1 MLKHRLFKNIL
12 ALCIALVMV
21 FMTVVCVVWLGSAS
35 AKNRAAAF
43 DRSQQMVTGAKS
55 EIDRR
60 LVIVAS
66 MMEQFAHDPEI
77 SSFMRG
83 GDDVDA
89 YDILKMRN
97 KLSNITTN
105 FSQLGFRMA
114 LFNPQ
119 LQLVVTSEKSQ
130 RLSEYL
136 QEVQADPELFQ
147 LVGSQ
152 LAGYGARSRYALY
165 PEALSSGWN
174 GMEQLL
180 LLYKSHVDARAD
192 LNFFVLFDKD
202 YLLSDYTITGQET
215 FYLTYQNQPL
225 VAFHAP
231 MQEESV
237 PPHLDAQAVMRFM
250 ETEQHGK
257 PAVADGNVLAYET
270 SSTVDGLGYFLIHP
284 KEPLFKDNL
293 GTLVWIVLAMLLAL
307 LTGLVVIYI
316 AVCYIYRPVGTVV
329 EEIRAHSQAVVD
341 GEDLDEMAIIHNTF
355 TDIRSSQQELE
366 RRLSE
371 NSVFLR
377 EKMLSDLLYGISIAG
392 DLAEQAAQYDLA
404 YLQGDISVTVVEYL
418 EIEHMKG
425 FLGRNDLSTVKK
437 EILEYIRT
445 DLQLA
450 RFELFEIN
458 ETQFV
463 IITAGYRLEEV
474 RQRIATVVNIVEVCY
489 DITLLGVVGTLCQNL
504 SDLRTSFYDALNM
517 LGYKALFSDKNVI
530 TVQSLKQIDTY
541 YYPLE
546 LEKKLISFIQQGQW
560 EPAED
565 LLNNIMERNKSLML
579 GDENTMELKFAMIAT
594 LKRLVQLFGRRVDEV
609 FEREAFERWQFTKE
623 SPEELRC
630 SLLVYFR
637 QLCAET
643 ANVRAKDSSAAL
655 RKLLDYIH
663 ENYQKDI
670 ALSDAAD
677 YYEISQGYVGK
688 LFRENLHT
696 TFKDY
701 LNQYRIDMAK
711 TLLVEHPTMKINE
724 IAQRVGFISAITF
737 NRVFKRIESIAPGE
751 YRKNHAAGAEDLE
764 ADMTEDKQ
772 K

>member
-12 ALCIALVMV
+12 ALCIALIMV
-21 FMTVVCVVWLGSAS
+21 CMAVICVIWLGGAA
-35 AKNRAAAF
+35 AKNREADF
-43 DRSQQMVTGAKS
+43 DRSCQMIAGAKS
-55 EIDRR
+55 EVDRR

-77 SSFMRG
+77 SAFMRG

-89 YDILKMRN
+89 YAILQMRD

-105 FSQLGFRMA
+105 FAQLGFRMS

-130 RLSEYL
+130 RLGEYL
-136 QEVQADPELFQ
+136 QEVGAEPELFQ
-147 LVGSQ
+147 TVGSQ
-152 LAGYGARSRYALY
+152 LAAYGARSRYALY
-165 PEALSSGWN
+165 PKTLRTGWN
-174 GMEQLL
+174 GAEQLL

-202 YLLSDYTITGQET
+202 YLLSDYTIAEQET
-215 FYLTYQNQPL
+215 FYLTYQGQPL
-225 VAFHAP
+225 VTFHAP
-231 MQEESV
+231 TPEGDEWPQ
-237 PPHLDAQAVMRFM
+237 LDAQAVKRFM
-250 ETEQHGK
+250 DTEERGK
-257 PAVADGNVLAYET
+257 PVASDGNILSYET

-284 KEPLFKDNL
+284 NEPFFKDNP
-293 GTLVWIVLAMLLAL
+293 GTLIWILLAMLLAML
-307 LTGLVVIYI
+307 IGLAVIYI
-316 AVCYIYRPVGTVV
+316 AVCHIYRPVGTVV
-329 EEIRAHSQAVVD
+329 EEIRAHSPSDVD
-341 GEDLDEMAIIHNTF
+341 GGNLDEMEIIHNTF
-355 TDIRSSQQELE
+355 TDIRSSHQKLE
-366 RRLSE
+366 QRLSE
-371 NSVFLR
+371 NRVFLR
-377 EKMLSDLLYGISIAG
+377 EKMLSDLLYGVAIDG
-392 DLAEQAAQYDLA
+392 DPAEQAAQYDLA

-425 FLGRNDLSTVKK
+425 FLGRNDVVTVKK
-437 EILEYIRT
+437 EILDYIRT
-445 DLQLA
+445 DLQLT

-474 RQRIATVVNIVEVCY
+474 RQRIATVVNVVEVCY
-489 DITLLGVVGTLCQNL
+489 DIKLLGVVGTLCQSL
-504 SDLRTSFYDALNM
+504 ADLRTSFYDALNM
-517 LGYKALFSDKNVI
+517 LSYKALFSGKNVI
-530 TVQSLKQIDTY
+530 TAQVLGQIDVY

-546 LEKKLISFIQQGQW
+546 LEKQLISYIQLGRW

-565 LLNNIMERNKSLML
+565 LLNNIMERNKGLML
-579 GDENTMELKFAMIAT
+579 DDETVMELKFAMIAT
-594 LKRLVQLFGRRVDEV
+594 LKRLAQLFGRRPDEV
-609 FEREAFERWQFTKE
+609 FERELFERWQFTKE
-623 SPEELRC
+623 SLEELRC
-630 SLLVYFR
+630 SLLVYLQ

-643 ANVRAKDSSAAL
+643 ESVRAKDCSAAL
-655 RKLLDYIH
+655 RQLLDYIH
-663 ENYQKDI
+663 QNYQRDI

-751 YRKNHAAGAEDLE
+751 YRKNHAGGQEEAE
-764 ADMTEDKQ
+764 
-772 K
+772 